1 MTALIWPLWDL
12 LSFRC
17 LGIPGSSLGFLGSL
31 TFTRPSS
38 ALDSSQG
45 HEDVDQVIGE
55 AAGEVAQHEYDT
67 PEQLVQ
73 ILDGLGKSAR
83 APKRAKSGRNRE
95 IFGEKMDQSACWK
108 VWVERLGIHLKGLRT
123 FDSPQF
129 NIEFVVE
136 LWLWFGHLILNV
148 FLDFSLR

>member
-1 MTALIWPLWDL
+1 MASHNHPSLGRPRGSQGRQNNIRPRYPQVPVTALIWPLWDL

-45 HEDVDQVIGE
+45 HEDVDQAIGE
-55 AAGEVAQHEYDT
+55 AAGEVAQHEYDA
-67 PEQLVQ
+67 PEHLVQ

-83 APKRAKSGRNRE
+83 APKPAKSGRNRQ
-95 IFGEKMDQSACWK
+95 IFGETIDQSACWK
-108 VWVERLGIHLKGLRT
+108 VWVERLGIHLKR
-123 FDSPQF
+123 SPH
-129 NIEFVVE
+129 I
-136 LWLWFGHLILNV
+136 
-148 FLDFSLR
+148 